1 MAAPSEQELLTSA
14 LNLMRRMPPAST
26 ETSLSGLINLL
37 PDLTEELLQRVDQPL
52 KVEIDPANNRGFIL
66 CDYNRDGDSY
76 RSPWTNKYIPA
87 FPDGFLPSEKLRK
100 MEIVAN
106 DIFDKY
112 RKMYFEEGHSSVYFW
127 ELDGR
132 NFASCWLIHKDIKNL
147 RGIDT
152 GVWDSIHVIE
162 AIDKHGGKYEYKL
175 TTTVMISMNVK
186 NQELGKV
193 DLSGSMTKQA
203 TKIVKLDEDEKTH
216 IGNMGRMIEDIEL
229 QVRQAIEGVYI
240 QKTREVINGMRSTD
254 TAGKMF
260 KHNVLDEL
268 HDKVV
273 GKK

>member
-1 MAAPSEQELLTSA
+1 MAEDELLKSA

-26 ETSLSGLINLL
+26 ESSLSGLINLL

-52 KVEIDPANNRGFIL
+52 KTDKDPANNRHFIL

-76 RSPWTNKYIPA
+76 RSPWTNKYIPSM
-87 FPDGFLPSEKLRK
+87 PDGFLPSEKLRK

-112 RKMYFEEGHSSVYFW
+112 RKMYFEGGNSSVYFW
-127 ELDGR
+127 ELDGN
-132 NFASCWLIHKDIKNL
+132 NFASCWLIHKDVDEL
-147 RGIDT
+147 RGINS
-152 GVWDSIHVIE
+152 GVWDSIHVVE
-162 AIDKHGGKYEYKL
+162 TIDKKGGKYEYKL
-175 TTTVMISMNVK
+175 TTTVMISMNVENDK
-186 NQELGKV
+186 LGKV

-203 TKIVKLDEDEKTH
+203 TKVVKLDNDEKTH
-216 IGNMGRMIEDIEL
+216 IGNIGRMIEDIEL